1 MAADLRPPVEAPP
14 RPRLLELF
22 DEDFAPERLEPE
34 DLAPE
39 RVEDFFAEE
48 RPVDEARPVVRLE
61 EPRPEDG
68 PAVRPVDFADELRDD
83 EPRDVELP
91 PEVDLLEELEPD
103 LFDEA
108 DFDPDLFDADLEC
121 DFEFGLEPERLELL
135 PPREDDELP
144 VREEREELRPRAR
157 AFSG

>member
-14 RPRLLELF
+14 RPRLLVLF

-61 EPRPEDG
+61 EPRPEDE
-68 PAVRPVDFADELRDD
+68 PAVRPVDFAEELRLEAD
-83 EPRDVELP
+83 LP
-91 PEVDLLEELEPD
+91 EELEPD

-108 DFDPDLFDADLEC
+108 DFDPDLLAVDLEC
-121 DFEFGLEPERLELL
+121 DFELGREEERLEELP
-135 PPREDDELP
+135 PPREDFEELLL
-144 VREEREELRPRAR
+144 REEPDELRPRAR
-157 AFSG
+157 LFSG

>member
-1 MAADLRPPVEAPP
+1 LRPPVEAPP

-48 RPVDEARPVVRLE
+48 RPVDGARPVVRLE
-61 EPRPEDG
+61 VPRPEDG
-68 PAVRPVDFADELRDD
+68 PAVRPVDFTEELRED
-83 EPRDVELP
+83 EPREVELP
-91 PEVDLLEELEPD
+91 PEVDLPEELERD
-103 LFDEA
+103 FFEEA
-108 DFDPDLFDADLEC
+108 DLFDADLEC
-121 DFEFGLEPERLELL
+121 DFEFGLEPERLEPL

-144 VREEREELRPRAR
+144 VRVEREELLPRAR